1 GLVVNRSLEIFPSWS
16 ALFNRHHAAPPPTV
30 VADATA
36 RLDVWLHARAVEG
49 ARNGLVFEWRP
60 GGVGS
65 WHLAAAPVIYVPPR
79 YFTATAARFP
89 VVVVVA
95 PTRAGPAQ
103 GAWDPRKINQV
114 VPHADAEVNPA
125 VLVFLRTDHPD
136 ETVLTEVLPGQ
147 LDEDLRTAARG
158 WAVVG
163 VGADAGF
170 TALARDPL
178 RFWFAVAIDG
188 APRPAPPDELAWQ
201 ATLSI
206 IERPPGHG
214 SVQVVARPED
224 RLPAAFQWVYRQLD
238 LFTTW
243 SEVAGHRPLAPVTGQ
258 TTVDEK
264 LPSGSQIVTF
274 NVPGPA
280 SGISLAAKA
289 YLPPGYNSPQGRRTH
304 YPVVEALAG
313 FPGTPNLWVVSLHI
327 GDVLDHE
334 IAAGRMAP
342 AVVVFPLQDFDQTT
356 DSACVDAVDGARL

>member
-1 GLVVNRSLEIFPSWS
+1 MSLTGLPLLVLSAVASLGAVAGTVWFWRGTAWWRPISRTAGVLACEALILFTAGLVVNRSLEIFPSWS

-30 VADATA
+30 VADPGT
-36 RLDVWLHARAVEG
+36 RPDVWLHSRAVEG
-49 ARNGLVFEWRP
+49 ARNGLVFEWHPARAAA
-60 GGVGS
+60 
-65 WHLAAAPVIYVPPR
+65 WHLEAAPVIYVPPR
-79 YFTATAARFP
+79 YFSATALRFP
-89 VVVVVA
+89 VVLVVA
-95 PTRAGPAQ
+95 PSHAGPAQ
-103 GAWDPRKINQV
+103 GGWDPRKINQV

-136 ETVLTEVLPGQ
+136 ETVLTKVLPGQ

-224 RLPAAFQWVYRQLD
+224 RLPAAFQWVYRQLP
-238 LFTTW
+238 
-243 SEVAGHRPLAPVTGQ
+243 APLAAPLTGPV
-258 TTVDEK
+258 D
-264 LPSGSQIVTF
+264 
-274 NVPGPA
+274 
-280 SGISLAAKA
+280 
-289 YLPPGYNSPQGRRTH
+289 
-304 YPVVEALAG
+304 
-313 FPGTPNLWVVSLHI
+313 PN
-327 GDVLDHE
+327 
-334 IAAGRMAP
+334 AP
-342 AVVVFPLQDFDQTT
+342 
-356 DSACVDAVDGARL
+356 R